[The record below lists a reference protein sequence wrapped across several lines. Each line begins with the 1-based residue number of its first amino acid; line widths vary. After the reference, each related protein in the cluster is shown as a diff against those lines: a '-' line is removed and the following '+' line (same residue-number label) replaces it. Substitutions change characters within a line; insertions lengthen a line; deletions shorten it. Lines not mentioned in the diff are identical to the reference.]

1 MTSVRGGEMNYSNY
15 ELIIEN
21 SFNKTKDKY
30 KASGRYRLIKKIDRT
45 IENLLNNTLTTD
57 MHPHTITGSKS
68 GDWEYHV
75 ERNVLIRYKFDHK
88 EKVLILKELG
98 THDEVLRSSYN
109 PDDNIDD
116 LMYLLY

>member
-1 MTSVRGGEMNYSNY
+1 MNYNDY

-45 IENLLNNTLTTD
+45 IENLLNNTPTTD
-57 MHPHTITGSKS
+57 MHPHAITGSKS
-68 GDWEYHV
+68 GDRECHV